1 MSGSAATIHS
11 DMRAALREKLLTL
24 TDLPEVAWE
33 GREFL
38 DEVGTPFI
46 REQFRPVYSRVS
58 AIGYG
63 STLEHRMT
71 GNLTVFYPSKKGT
84 ATLDTMAGSI
94 FTLFLPGQSLVY
106 GDSAGTITNTERN
119 AVLQEPKWISC
130 TVTVT
135 ITAFTAN

>member
-1 MSGSAATIHS
+1 MSGIAATIHA

-33 GREFL
+33 GREYA
-38 DEVGTPFI
+38 DEIGTPFV

-58 AIGYG
+58 SVGYG

-71 GNLTVFYPSKKGT
+71 GNLTLFYPAKKGT
-84 ATLDTMAGSI
+84 AALDAMAGKI

-106 GDSAGTITNTERN
+106 GGSSGTIQNTERN
-119 AVLQEPKWISC
+119 AVLQEPNWISC

>member
-1 MSGSAATIHS
+1 MSGVAATIHA
-11 DMRAALREKLLTL
+11 DMRAAFREKLLTL
-24 TDLPEVAWE
+24 SDLPEIAWE
-33 GREFL
+33 GREYA
-38 DEVGTPFI
+38 DKAGVPFI

-71 GNLTVFYPSKKGT
+71 GNLTLFYPAKKGT
-84 ATLDTMAGSI
+84 LALDTKAGEI

-106 GDSAGTITNTERN
+106 GGSAGTISNTERN
-119 AVLQEPKWISC
+119 AVVQEPKWISC